1 MYSIVIQFYKPR
13 LIDFLGFWAWFP
25 VGPAGL
31 RACLLFMSMLC
42 VFMLRISQMHMGS
55 RISPSPFDSA
65 KRFVIPFVT
74 NASITHTI
82 NTLFWYTTSAWWFS
96 EVYIWSVEGANL
108 GWVNVIKSVF
118 DTFSGREEMLI
129 KPSKRDYELNE
140 RPIYLRA
147 FLITVALV
155 QAFRHL
161 YYDYDGLRIP
171 VSRSRS
177 HSSDQ
182 STHPID
188 PIADQFKSETK
199 IRKII
204 LLGASKVALL
214 TAGTFPFIY
223 PLIFRSFFWSW
234 HLMFAKIMFR
244 ISRSSEHPTTYPPA
258 NPYMIFRTA
267 VVGFMLL
274 ASWEI
279 ASLLFTAFLVQEPL
293 KKGQPISTITRDP
306 NGTLLSGLKAKKE
319 VVKTFAFWELMII
332 SHRFPDR
339 RKAIFSDIDRAGAP
353 TWSQMLEAGLDV
365 IRSIQY
371 RIDPSS
377 APNTTKDPSTWE
389 KEREENLPLPRI
401 TPKRAAS
408 PNVFA
413 TPTKKTA
420 YQDILD
426 AAVRK
431 GLGSSQP
438 WTPERT
444 AKVKTA
450 VISAIERSHI
460 HPKEQ
465 IGAIMS
471 LLLSSPL
478 GWIFR
483 PRPLRFIQSLVLGS
497 PNASTS
503 IIVDAVESI
512 KRMSVASL
520 SEDTYGKVQG
530 TIPEVI
536 RTFTYAIQAI
546 EGFISIVASEEG
558 EKAFVD
564 DDPERLQELLAVDES
579 LRAALRE
586 LLDAFSQF
594 LQHAGL
600 DEEEIGIARVWAAD
614 VRSTKAGRDDWRNRA
629 EKVREKQERR
639 QQQIEEATPDGGEK
653 LEDRDRVEMAQ
664 VSGGL

>member
-1 MYSIVIQFYKPR
+1 
-13 LIDFLGFWAWFP
+13 
-25 VGPAGL
+25 
-31 RACLLFMSMLC
+31 
-42 VFMLRISQMHMGS
+42 MLRISQMHIGS

-65 KRFVIPFVT
+65 KRFVIPFIT
-74 NASITHTI
+74 NASITHTL
-82 NTLFWYTTSAWWFS
+82 NTFFWYTISAWWFS

-108 GWVNVIKSVF
+108 GWVNI
-118 DTFSGREEMLI
+118 I
-129 KPSKRDYELNE
+129 NKRDYELNE

-147 FLITVALV
+147 TLIMVAFV

-161 YYDYDGLRIP
+161 YHDYDGLLIP
-171 VSRSRS
+171 ISRS
-177 HSSDQ
+177 Q
-182 STHPID
+182 SASGDHLTHPID
-188 PIADQFKSETK
+188 PIADQIKSGPK
-199 IRKII
+199 VRDVV
-204 LLGASKVALL
+204 LLGAGKVAFL
-214 TAGTFPFIY
+214 TAIALPFIY
-223 PLIFRSFFWSW
+223 PFVFRSIFWSF
-234 HLMFAKIMFR
+234 HLMFAKIMYR
-244 ISRSSEHPTTYPPA
+244 ISRSSEHPSTYPPA

-267 VVGFMLL
+267 VVGFLL
-274 ASWEI
+274 LSSWEI

-293 KKGQPISTITRDP
+293 KKGQPISTTTRDP

-332 SHRFPDR
+332 SKRFPDR

-377 APNTTKDPSTWE
+377 VPNITQNPSTWE

-401 TPKRAAS
+401 TPKRATS
-408 PNVFA
+408 PNVLA
-413 TPTKKTA
+413 TPTKKTV

-450 VISAIERSHI
+450 VVSAIERSHI
-460 HPKEQ
+460 RPKEQ
-465 IGAIMS
+465 IGAVMS

-503 IIVDAVESI
+503 VIIDAVESI

-546 EGFISIVASEEG
+546 EGFISIIAGEEG
-558 EKAFVD
+558 EKAFLD
-564 DDPERLQELLAVDES
+564 DDPSRLQELLAVDEA
-579 LRAALRE
+579 LRGALRE

-614 VRSTKAGRDDWRNRA
+614 VSTTKAGRNDWRNRA
-629 EKVREKQERR
+629 EKVREKQEKR
-639 QQQIEEATPDGGEK
+639 QQQVEAAPNGGEK
-653 LEDRDRVEMAQ
+653 AGDMVEMAQ
-664 VSGGL
+664 VSGALQ